1 MKKMIIT
8 IIILA
13 IIFIGMVINRQIEQA
28 NEIKIEEI
36 QLVENYM
43 EKIYGWS
50 EITNQALPEFDNL
63 NEANTKW
70 LWGIVRKNIEEEE
83 ITYETI
89 NEKVKELINSI
100 INIFILVSFYI
111 MIAGFGAYLE
121 QEINLNSFIGS
132 SILAVMCCIL
142 LKTNINGIV
151 KINEILIPI
160 LIIVVLIIRN
170 SKF

>member
-1 MKKMIIT
+1 MIGIT
-8 IIILA
+8 ISSII
-13 IIFIGMVINRQIEQA
+13 IGITIYKTFKIVEK
-28 NEIKIEEI
+28 NEIK
-36 QLVENYM
+36 NY
-43 EKIYGWS
+43 K
-50 EITNQALPEFDNL
+50 EFLDYFM
-63 NEANTKW
+63 K
-70 LWGIVRKNIEEEE
+70 
-83 ITYETI
+83 

-132 SILAVMCCIL
+132 AILAVMCCIL

-160 LIIVVLIIRN
+160 LIIVVLTIRN

>member
-1 MKKMIIT
+1 MIGIT
-8 IIILA
+8 ISSII
-13 IIFIGMVINRQIEQA
+13 IGITIYKTFKIVKK
-28 NEIKIEEI
+28 NEIK
-36 QLVENYM
+36 NY
-43 EKIYGWS
+43 K
-50 EITNQALPEFDNL
+50 EFLDYFM
-63 NEANTKW
+63 K
-70 LWGIVRKNIEEEE
+70 
-83 ITYETI
+83 

-132 SILAVMCCIL
+132 AILAVMCCIL

-160 LIIVVLIIRN
+160 LIIVVLTIRN

>member
-1 MKKMIIT
+1 MIGIT
-8 IIILA
+8 ISSII
-13 IIFIGMVINRQIEQA
+13 IGITIYKTFKIVKN
-28 NEIKIEEI
+28 NEIK
-36 QLVENYM
+36 NY
-43 EKIYGWS
+43 K
-50 EITNQALPEFDNL
+50 EFLDYFM
-63 NEANTKW
+63 K
-70 LWGIVRKNIEEEE
+70 
-83 ITYETI
+83 

-132 SILAVMCCIL
+132 AILAVMCCIL

-160 LIIVVLIIRN
+160 LIIVVLTIRN

>member
-1 MKKMIIT
+1 MIGIT
-8 IIILA
+8 ISSII
-13 IIFIGMVINRQIEQA
+13 IGITIYKTFKIVEK
-28 NEIKIEEI
+28 NEIK
-36 QLVENYM
+36 NY
-43 EKIYGWS
+43 K
-50 EITNQALPEFDNL
+50 EFLDYFM
-63 NEANTKW
+63 K
-70 LWGIVRKNIEEEE
+70 
-83 ITYETI
+83 

-111 MIAGFGAYLE
+111 MIAGFWAYLE

-132 SILAVMCCIL
+132 AILAVMCCIL

-160 LIIVVLIIRN
+160 LIIVVLTIRN

>member
-1 MKKMIIT
+1 MIGIT
-8 IIILA
+8 ISSII
-13 IIFIGMVINRQIEQA
+13 IGITIYKTYKIVKK
-28 NEIKIEEI
+28 NEIK
-36 QLVENYM
+36 NY
-43 EKIYGWS
+43 K
-50 EITNQALPEFDNL
+50 EFLDYFM
-63 NEANTKW
+63 K
-70 LWGIVRKNIEEEE
+70 
-83 ITYETI
+83 

-132 SILAVMCCIL
+132 AILAVMCCIL

-160 LIIVVLIIRN
+160 LIIVVLTIRN

>member
-1 MKKMIIT
+1 MIGIT
-8 IIILA
+8 ISSII
-13 IIFIGMVINRQIEQA
+13 IGITIYKPFKIVEK
-28 NEIKIEEI
+28 NEIK
-36 QLVENYM
+36 NY
-43 EKIYGWS
+43 K
-50 EITNQALPEFDNL
+50 EFLDYFI
-63 NEANTKW
+63 K
-70 LWGIVRKNIEEEE
+70 
-83 ITYETI
+83 

>member
-1 MKKMIIT
+1 MHHGQEVYIFFYSYGINGMIGIT
-8 IIILA
+8 ISSII
-13 IIFIGMVINRQIEQA
+13 IGITIYKTFKIVEK
-28 NEIKIEEI
+28 NEIK
-36 QLVENYM
+36 NY
-43 EKIYGWS
+43 K
-50 EITNQALPEFDNL
+50 EFLDYFM
-63 NEANTKW
+63 K
-70 LWGIVRKNIEEEE
+70 
-83 ITYETI
+83 

-132 SILAVMCCIL
+132 AILAVICCIL

-160 LIIVVLIIRN
+160 LIIVVLTIRN

>member
-1 MKKMIIT
+1 MIGIT
-8 IIILA
+8 ISSII
-13 IIFIGMVINRQIEQA
+13 IGITIYKTFKIVEK
-28 NEIKIEEI
+28 NEIK
-36 QLVENYM
+36 NY
-43 EKIYGWS
+43 K
-50 EITNQALPEFDNL
+50 EFLDYFM
-63 NEANTKW
+63 K
-70 LWGIVRKNIEEEE
+70 
-83 ITYETI
+83 

-132 SILAVMCCIL
+132 AILAVMCCIL

-160 LIIVVLIIRN
+160 LIIVVLTIRN
-170 SKF
+170 NKF

>member
-1 MKKMIIT
+1 MIGIT
-8 IIILA
+8 ISSII
-13 IIFIGMVINRQIEQA
+13 IGITIYKTFKIVEK
-28 NEIKIEEI
+28 NEIK
-36 QLVENYM
+36 NY
-43 EKIYGWS
+43 K
-50 EITNQALPEFDNL
+50 EFLDYFI
-63 NEANTKW
+63 K
-70 LWGIVRKNIEEEE
+70 
-83 ITYETI
+83 

-142 LKTNINGIV
+142 FKTNINGIV

>member
-1 MKKMIIT
+1 MIGIT
-8 IIILA
+8 ISSII
-13 IIFIGMVINRQIEQA
+13 IGITIYKTFKIVKK
-28 NEIKIEEI
+28 NEIK
-36 QLVENYM
+36 NY
-43 EKIYGWS
+43 K
-50 EITNQALPEFDNL
+50 EFLDYFM
-63 NEANTKW
+63 K
-70 LWGIVRKNIEEEE
+70 
-83 ITYETI
+83 